1 MSLRFGRIAALA
13 ASLGAVGA
21 MFVATTPASA
31 IPTVTQ
37 QFENWVV
44 TGSLTPKKL
53 NEPVVLPKGS
63 TFNGSA
69 TITYTG
75 DYENISGTATGIV
88 AVPSFNASLAL
99 LGIVP
104 TNVGVTF
111 QQVGKSEGTITPG
124 ELTPECPTHSGV
136 SQCVNMSVLSNVNVG
151 ITMLGTN
158 VEEPGVSLGAS
169 VTTNCVTSEPIAFH
183 LSTQIKL
190 PILLVWGP
198 AFTGTTTIPP
208 LKCEGPE
215 ALLLAP
221 VLSAVMSGPD
231 NSYELAITR
240 PGLNRENE
248 PK

>member
-1 MSLRFGRIAALA
+1 MSLKFARIAALA
-13 ASLGAVGA
+13 ASLGAIGA
-21 MFVATTPASA
+21 MSVAATPASA

-53 NEPVVLPKGS
+53 NEPVVLPQGS

-75 DYENISGTATGIV
+75 NYENIAGTATGIV
-88 AVPSFNASLAL
+88 AVPPFKASLAL

-104 TNVGVTF
+104 TTVGVTF

-124 ELTPECPTHSGV
+124 ELTPACPAHSGV
-136 SQCVNMSVLSNVNVG
+136 SQCVNMSVISNVNVG
-151 ITMLGTN
+151 ITMLGTS
-158 VEEPGVSLGAS
+158 VEAGGASLGVSA
-169 VTTNCVTSEPIAFH
+169 TTNCVTSEPISFH
-183 LSTQIKL
+183 LSTQITL
-190 PILLVWGP
+190 PKLLVWGP
-198 AFTGTTTIPP
+198 QFTGTTTVPP

-215 ALLLAP
+215 AILLAP

-231 NSYELAITR
+231 NPYELAITR

>member
-13 ASLGAVGA
+13 ASLGAIGA
-21 MFVATTPASA
+21 MSVAATPASA

-53 NEPVVLPKGS
+53 NEPVVLPPGS
-63 TFNGSA
+63 TFNGNA
-69 TITYTG
+69 VVTYTG
-75 DYENISGTATGIV
+75 NYENIGGTAEGVV
-88 AVPSFNASLAL
+88 AVPPFNASLAL

-104 TNVGVTF
+104 TTVGVTF
-111 QQVGKSEGTITPG
+111 EQVGKSEGTITPG
-124 ELTPECPTHSGV
+124 ELTEACPTHTGV
-136 SQCVNMSVLSNVNVG
+136 SQCVNMSVLSKVNVG
-151 ITMLGTN
+151 ITMLGTSL
-158 VEEPGVSLGAS
+158 EAPGTSLEAGL
-169 VTTNCVTSEPIAFH
+169 TTSCVTSEPISFH

-190 PILLVWGP
+190 PVLLVWGP
-198 AFTGTTTIPP
+198 QFKGTATVPP

-221 VLSAVMSGPD
+221 ILSAVMSGP
-231 NSYELAITR
+231 NNPYELAITR
-240 PGLNRENE
+240 PGLNRENQ